1 MEINNN
7 NDIIKTFI
15 KIEYPELKKD
25 NIYEVDENNQN
36 IKLNNSDKDV
46 ECNGFFYFKYDKIFT
61 NNDSNSYIYE
71 EICMNCVKESFEG
84 NSFCFISYGETIS
97 NKFDLMY
104 GKIKKDYSNIN
115 NHGLFLRLLNN
126 ILKKKKESNKD
137 INIKISHFL
146 VNENNL
152 IDLSLYRKEKIENIN
167 FNDFLNNSLKIDN
180 DIDILDKI
188 KKISFHNDIN
198 KDMNKTILFLNKI
211 IKLLLTLEEQGNN
224 NIYTLSHLCSIIY
237 LKDKTNKI
245 LSTITFIILNGCE
258 HLYFFQNYKKKID
271 IKVNSPNETNQNE
284 LIKQALNL
292 QFTFDNII
300 NSINNI
306 KYINDKLT
314 NINELYGNIS
324 ENNEKKL
331 KEEEENYS
339 TNILSKIVLVF
350 YKICFGKNVQ
360 NIKFRIV
367 GSIKPIIGFLKASRD
382 TLLFVSNI
390 TKKWKNN
397 KNNLKKYDNSLIE
410 RNENIL
416 DLNFK
421 LDLQKKQI
429 ENMNNIILKKEEKI
443 LFLTNTYRKQI
454 DVLKKYFDFKGDI
467 NILLSG
473 DLNTEEA
480 MYTKDLKNM
489 KMTIQRQESK
499 INFLEKQLE
508 ISNKDITKYKNL
520 SKIKENDTTML
531 NYYLS
536 IQSIKDNQ
544 NQINKDTNHLI
555 NGLNH
560 EIVDLKQIID
570 KKDKIIEVLQKDLQ
584 KKTNIIC
591 NLPKSNQTSNK
602 KCKEKNKK
610 ILKSVIE
617 NQIELDDNEI
627 LRKEIDKLKEN
638 EEMLKSKFKLIIVEN
653 KNQIYNLEHKLEKIE
668 ETYKN
673 KINILNKEIVRLYEM
688 LLYIITFY
696 QRIFSKEAYFE
707 KENLEI
713 FNNKKEDF
721 DQIIANID
729 RNINEFNFF
738 SLHSELKRL
747 NKTKDSIIKNFKFD
761 KNDDYITKEI
771 MGEDYTEIYKQKDD
785 VNEPRI
791 MTERSDIIT
800 ELNNK
805 IKKMTFYLDEQI
817 KLNTSHNLIINSQ
830 KRTIEKIKQESFIYN
845 NLIKNKVEKRNH
857 CNTPLSHILRKNH
870 SKLNLNFSP
879 IKTRRVIDDYN
890 DYNSFINSDKT
901 NKTNKYILNIS
912 KIFNKNESTKSM
924 SFQQQSPVN
933 NNIDGRTSSPTNS
946 LVTTNTNN
954 KTNTT
959 NSIYTQKKVVNSQ
972 KYKRPFSSHYK
983 RK

>member
-1 MEINNN
+1 
-7 NDIIKTFI
+7 
-15 KIEYPELKKD
+15 
-25 NIYEVDENNQN
+25 
-36 IKLNNSDKDV
+36 
-46 ECNGFFYFKYDKIFT
+46 
-61 NNDSNSYIYE
+61 
-71 EICMNCVKESFEG
+71 
-84 NSFCFISYGETIS
+84 
-97 NKFDLMY
+97 
-104 GKIKKDYSNIN
+104 
-115 NHGLFLRLLNN
+115 
-126 ILKKKKESNKD
+126 
-137 INIKISHFL
+137 
-146 VNENNL
+146 
-152 IDLSLYRKEKIENIN
+152 
-167 FNDFLNNSLKIDN
+167 
-180 DIDILDKI
+180 
-188 KKISFHNDIN
+188 
-198 KDMNKTILFLNKI
+198 MNKTILFLNKI
-211 IKLLLTLEEQGNN
+211 IKILLTLEEQGNN

-237 LKDKTNKI
+237 LKDKKNKI

-258 HLYFFQNYKKKID
+258 HLYYFNNYKEKID
-271 IKVNSPNETNQNE
+271 IKVNSPNEINHELRNE

-314 NINELYGNIS
+314 NTNELNGNIS

-331 KEEEENYS
+331 KEEEENYN
-339 TNILSKIVLVF
+339 TNTLSKIVLVF

-360 NIKFRIV
+360 NIKFRII
-367 GSIKPIIGFLKASRD
+367 GSIKPIIGFMKASRD

-397 KNNLKKYDNSLIE
+397 KNNLKEDDNSLIE
-410 RNENIL
+410 KNEDIL

-421 LDLQKKQI
+421 IDLQKKQI
-429 ENMNNIILKKEEKI
+429 ENMNNIISEKEEKI
-443 LFLTNTYRKQI
+443 ILLTNTYRKQI

-489 KMTIQRQESK
+489 KMTIKRQESK

-536 IQSIKDNQ
+536 IQNIKDNQ
-544 NQINKDTNHLI
+544 NKINKDTNRLI

-560 EIVDLKQIID
+560 ETVDLKKIID

-591 NLPKSNQTSNK
+591 NLTKSNQTSNK

-610 ILKSVIE
+610 IMKSVIE
-617 NQIELDDNEI
+617 NQIEHDDNEI

-638 EEMLKSKFKLIIVEN
+638 EEMLKSKFKLIIVEK
-653 KNQIYNLEHKLEKIE
+653 KNQIYNLENKLEKNKK
-668 ETYKN
+668 TYKN
-673 KINILNKEIVRLYEM
+673 KINRLNKEIIRVYEM

-696 QRIFSKEAYFE
+696 QRFFSNEVYFE
-707 KENLEI
+707 KENLENI
-713 FNNKKEDF
+713 KNKKEDF

-729 RNINEFNFF
+729 RNINEYNFF

-747 NKTKDSIIKNFKFD
+747 NKTKDTIIENFKFD

-771 MGEDYTEIYKQKDD
+771 MSEDYTEINNQKDD

-830 KRTIEKIKQESFIYN
+830 KRTIEKIKQESFIYK
-845 NLIKNKVEKRNH
+845 NLINNKIKKRNH

-870 SKLNLNFSP
+870 SKLNMNFSP
-879 IKTRRVIDDYN
+879 IKTKRVID

-901 NKTNKYILNIS
+901 NKTNKYILNMS

-924 SFQQQSPVN
+924 SFQQQSPVNN

-954 KTNTT
+954 KTNTINT
-959 NSIYTQKKVVNSQ
+959 IYTQKKVLNAH